1 MTYSLRLYKDIA
13 QVYKKQD
20 GFFALPAHYHKSIK
34 LKQWINRVSN
44 LNIKQN
50 QNISIS
56 PKTIKHGTELF
67 IKIKSKTMICRLF
80 VDRIFL

>member
-56 PKTIKHGTELF
+56 PKTIKHSTELL
-67 IKIKSKTMICRLF
+67 RLRLKQRL
-80 VDRIFL
+80 VVYLLIEYFL